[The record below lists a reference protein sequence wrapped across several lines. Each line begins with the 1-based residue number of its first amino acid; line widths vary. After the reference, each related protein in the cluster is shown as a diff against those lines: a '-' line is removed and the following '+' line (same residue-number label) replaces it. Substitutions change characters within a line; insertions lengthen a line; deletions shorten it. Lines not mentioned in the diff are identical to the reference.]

1 MLNVDQLCVNLSI
14 LVGFEKCNSSIRQVA
29 GLTLKA
35 MTDKYFAR
43 LQMATIDFI
52 KMQMK
57 NVFVMEQTE
66 SKIIKTISQVMSLIM
81 LRGGFNIWPELLPFL
96 TENIAKQLEIQQAAS
111 ASVEAAGKDGPR
123 YNQDI
128 VENSIHTIAILIDDC
143 SKLFEDVKFEGLI
156 TGMFPKICK
165 LISPSFSEAIVS
177 NAINAINLLLL
188 TNTEPIMEHIV
199 EYLQVLLDIGQKI
212 QSDLAA

>member
-14 LVGFEKCNSSIRQVA
+14 LVGLEKCNTSIRQVA

-57 NVFVMEQTE
+57 NVFAMEQTD

-81 LRGGFNIWPELLPFL
+81 LRGGYNIWPELLPFL
-96 TENIAKQLEIQQAAS
+96 TENIATQLAIQQATSGANET
-111 ASVEAAGKDGPR
+111 ANKDGPR

-128 VENSIHTIAILIDDC
+128 VENSIHTIAILIEDC
-143 SKLFEDVKFEGLI
+143 SKLFEDVKFEELI
-156 TGMFPKICK
+156 VGMFP
-165 LISPSFSEAIVS
+165 
-177 NAINAINLLLL
+177 
-188 TNTEPIMEHIV
+188 
-199 EYLQVLLDIGQKI
+199 
-212 QSDLAA
+212 

>member
-14 LVGFEKCNSSIRQVA
+14 LVGLEKCNSSIRQVA

-57 NVFVMEQTE
+57 TVFVMEQTD
-66 SKIIKTISQVMSLIM
+66 SKIIKTISQVMSLIT

-96 TENIAKQLEIQQAAS
+96 TENIAK
-111 ASVEAAGKDGPR
+111 
-123 YNQDI
+123 
-128 VENSIHTIAILIDDC
+128 
-143 SKLFEDVKFEGLI
+143 
-156 TGMFPKICK
+156 
-165 LISPSFSEAIVS
+165 
-177 NAINAINLLLL
+177 
-188 TNTEPIMEHIV
+188 
-199 EYLQVLLDIGQKI
+199 
-212 QSDLAA
+212 

>member
-1 MLNVDQLCVNLSI
+1 MMQVPVPVVQFQPQEGQLEQLNALIEQSFSPDNSIQQQVYMKLQELEMLNVDQLCVNLSF

-57 NVFVMEQTE
+57 NVFVMERTD
-66 SKIIKTISQVMSLIM
+66 SKIIKTISQVMSLVM

-96 TENIAKQLEIQQAAS
+96 TENIAKQLEIQAAT
-111 ASVEAAGKDGPR
+111 AG
-123 YNQDI
+123 
-128 VENSIHTIAILIDDC
+128 S
-143 SKLFEDVKFEGLI
+143 
-156 TGMFPKICK
+156 
-165 LISPSFSEAIVS
+165 
-177 NAINAINLLLL
+177 
-188 TNTEPIMEHIV
+188 
-199 EYLQVLLDIGQKI
+199 
-212 QSDLAA
+212 